1 MVILKWSIEYKLIK
15 NSKGGIILK
24 LEYKKFIKT
33 PYILA
38 MLILIFVIIFGTYRY
53 FTTKSYKTY
62 EGRMHIYIKD
72 ITSANSMAKNLIK
85 DQTIDIQASLTLLP
99 EIITE
104 LKDIKLKLDK
114 ETPSEKYIAFN
125 SDVSKGVSNNIL
137 LYEQLCLSL
146 SNPNAKDI
154 TKSFEKLQEYK
165 SECLSNYE
173 KASVKKLS
181 IKLPKDTEVFLVNAF
196 AYINEIIKLNRD
208 SDIISS
214 QKNDFILT
222 MDEIVSKFKSIN
234 SDYEVPLKRVREE
247 KKSYEGVIDS
257 IDKNIETLVFLTEKF
272 NSISIPNNAL
282 DAHNNFKVCLSGF
295 NKYIQELRDA
305 VSSENLKSK
314 DKSLTEEELDIL
326 YENASENYEELKASF
341 ENFILVYEKYKEK

>member
-24 LEYKKFIKT
+24 LEYKKFIKA

-38 MLILIFVIIFGTYRY
+38 MLLLIFVITFGTYRY

-62 EGRMHIYIKD
+62 QGRMNSYIRD
-72 ITSANSMAKNLIK
+72 ITSANFMAKNLIK
-85 DQTIDIQASLTLLP
+85 DQTIDVQASLTLLP

-114 ETPSEKYIAFN
+114 EAPSEQYTAFN
-125 SDVSKGVSNNIL
+125 TAINKGITNNIL

-165 SECLSNYE
+165 NECLSNYE
-173 KASVKKLS
+173 KASSKKLS
-181 IKLPKDTEVFLVNAF
+181 IQLPKDTEIFFVNAF

-208 SDIISS
+208 SDIINS
-214 QKNDFILT
+214 QKNDFILS
-222 MDEIVSKFKSIN
+222 MDEIVNKFKSIN
-234 SDYEVPLKRVREE
+234 LDYEVPLKRVREE
-247 KKSYEGVIDS
+247 RKSYDGIIDS
-257 IDKNIETLVFLTEKF
+257 IDKNSETLVSITETF
-272 NSISIPNNAL
+272 NSMSIPNNAL

-295 NKYIQELRDA
+295 NKYIQELRNT
-305 VSSENLKSK
+305 VSSENIKSK
-314 DKSLTEEELDIL
+314 DKNLTEEEIDIL

-341 ENFILVYEKYKEK
+341 ENFILIYEKYKEK